1 MTEPTTPRRAP
12 GGLLRRRNV
21 VRRIFPLSYKTLTV
35 HRLIERLNGS
45 GHPDAALAVSE
56 CWKILTGIE
65 VKVGAQ
71 IGEGTIFVHA
81 QGVVVGESAVI
92 GRDCRVYQQVTLGGG
107 RRDRPDMPV
116 VGDHVTMY
124 AGAKLTGALH
134 VGDHASIGANAVV
147 THDVPAGA
155 IVAGVPARIVG
166 WHDGFGPDEPSG

>member
-1 MTEPTTPRRAP
+1 MTDSDAANGAR
-12 GGLLRRRNV
+12 GGLFRRRNV

-35 HRLIERLNGS
+35 HRLIERLVRS
-45 GHPDAALAVSE
+45 GHPDAALVVSE
-56 CWKILTGIE
+56 CWKIVTGIE

-81 QGVVVGESAVI
+81 QGVVVGETAVI

-107 RRDRPDMPV
+107 RRDRPEMPV
-116 VGDHVTMY
+116 VGDRVTMY
-124 AGAKLTGALH
+124 AGAKLTGAIH

-155 IVAGVPARIVG
+155 IVAGVPAAIVG
-166 WHDGFGPDEPSG
+166 WHDGFGPEQVS